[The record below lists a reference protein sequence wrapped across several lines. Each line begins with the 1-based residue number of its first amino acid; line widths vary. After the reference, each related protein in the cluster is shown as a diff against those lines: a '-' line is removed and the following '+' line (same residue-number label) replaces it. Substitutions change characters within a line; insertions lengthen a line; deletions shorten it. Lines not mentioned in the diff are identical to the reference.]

1 MENENNVMFFKAPI
15 TGVMVYPSK
24 ARITRKVELEADT
37 GVSVV
42 AISDL
47 PRNLNGESVKANI
60 SDESGVIVKSV
71 NLKEYFEKKVSNE
84 QLEKLDDELKE
95 LRRELSFLQNEL
107 LRLNKEFED
116 IKSAPVTPLNSGHEV
131 ETHSFLLNTKSW
143 DDYLSHIV
151 NKLGVNRSE
160 SREIMLKA
168 FKLNKTIIKKEHEKS
183 NLKFYLTKKTFGAE
197 ITIQSKEKVKTAIEL
212 NYIIYNAS
220 WFPVYDLRVMPDTEQ
235 AEIIT
240 YAVVKQGTG
249 EDWNDVDIQ
258 FSTASPSFGTD
269 IVKLN
274 SWRIKRRDA
283 QIVQSTAGAAQ
294 EDLEL
299 EMSDMLMEQQAVERK
314 EDKSDMKK
322 KRAKKKISMKQE
334 EKKARELQAMKKAS
348 FRPVQQ
354 EGYDIEYNE
363 SADIDDETSHKL
375 DSSLSKSMKS
385 EINNL
390 FMGGKKG
397 RKSGFSPESL
407 AQQSFQQEMKVGY
420 HNMLKKYFMDDF
432 QFDYSSFGRKTGSS
446 RAKSYHKVSV
456 DKASGG
462 YDYRFSAVNK
472 ESILSTDE
480 PYQVELKRDK
490 KDIQLVNTVIPVEKT
505 DAYMKALYKN
515 DSDAPLLSGTVRVFI
530 DTDYIGDSFINTVS
544 SGEEVAFSMGVENDI
559 KVVRREKSR
568 RETSGFISKSTVIR
582 FETEIELISYKN
594 KQVKIEVFDRI
605 PRSRQSDDITVYDDE
620 YSIRPSEISSR
631 GILIWNLELKKGESK
646 KITYTY
652 KVKHPEDFQLVMNRD
667 FTPYREGE

>member
-1 MENENNVMFFKAPI
+1 MENENNVMFYKAPI

-24 ARITRKVELEADT
+24 ARITRKIQLETDN
-37 GVSVV
+37 GISVV

-47 PRNLNGESVKANI
+47 PRNLNSESVKANI
-60 SDESGVIVKSV
+60 SHESGVIVKSV

-84 QLEKLDDELKE
+84 QLEKLDNELKE

-131 ETHSFLLNTKSW
+131 ETRIFQLNTKSW

-151 NKLGVNRSE
+151 NKLGMNRSE
-160 SREIMLKA
+160 AREMMLKA
-168 FKLNKTIIKKEHEKS
+168 FKLNKTIIQKEHEKS

-197 ITIQSKEKVKTAIEL
+197 ITIQSTKKAKTTLEL

-258 FSTASPSFGTD
+258 FSTASPSIGTD

-283 QIVQSTAGAAQ
+283 NIIQSTAGAVQ
-294 EDLEL
+294 EDLDL
-299 EMSDMLMEQQAVERK
+299 SNMSMEQQAVEKK
-314 EDKSDMKK
+314 EDRADMKK
-322 KRAKKKISMKQE
+322 RRAKKKISLKQDIE
-334 EKKARELQAMKKAS
+334 QSQGLQAMKKAAFS
-348 FRPVQQ
+348 PAQ
-354 EGYDIEYNE
+354 EEAIYEKEYEE
-363 SADIDDETSHKL
+363 SMDMDDERSQKL
-375 DSSLSKSMKS
+375 VSSLSKSMKG
-385 EINNL
+385 EINDL

-397 RKSGFSPESL
+397 KKRGFTTETL
-407 AQQSFQQEMKVGY
+407 AQQSFQQEMKAGY

-432 QFDYSSFGRKTGSS
+432 QFDYNSFGMKTGSV

-462 YDYRFSAVNK
+462 YDYRFSSVNR
-472 ESILSTDE
+472 ETILSTDE
-480 PYQVELKRDK
+480 SYQVELKRDK
-490 KDIQLVNTVIPVEKT
+490 KDIQLVNTTLPVEKT
-505 DAYMKALYKN
+505 SVYMKALYKN
-515 DSDAPLLSGTVRVFI
+515 EGDAPLLSGTVRVFI

-544 SGEEVAFSMGVENDI
+544 SGEEVAFSLGVENDI
-559 KVVRREKSR
+559 KVIRREKSR

-582 FETEIELISYKN
+582 FETEIELISYKE
-594 KQVKIEVFDRI
+594 KQVKIEIFDRL

-620 YSIRPSEISSR
+620 YSISPSEISSR
-631 GILIWNLELKKGESK
+631 GILIWNLELKKGEAK
-646 KITYTY
+646 KITYSY